1 MNLFL
6 AGWAFFLAG
15 SCRKVKSWNHFLGIC
30 SIQESGSFFLESWI
44 FLLIL
49 SCLVFVYPFSSSC
62 LFCSCGNV
70 FVSWCIGFCSACN
83 VFGVPW
89 SSGSPGSQG
98 AHINTMRFS
107 FYMLYRLVGSLCI
120 VCLAT
125 VSALFSCCVGYSGF
139 CHGLGYQGSSAP
151 KAPRGYDQYH
161 PLLFFELLCRVF
173 YSCCNE
179 FLIAAGFCNG
189 SGVTGGHNTF
199 WTERAPMNAIRFC
212 FVFCWCASI
221 VDVLATLSRYD

>member
-1 MNLFL
+1 MGNTQEGIRLSRLIESLPGWLSIFFWL
-6 AGWAFFLAG
+6 AAVAKWKAEVSSWGSAASREVVVSSWKAG
-15 SCRKVKSWNHFLGIC
+15 SSYWYYPVLF
-30 SIQESGSFFLESWI
+30 SFT
-44 FLLIL
+44 LLL
-49 SCLVFVYPFSSSC
+49 AAAF
-62 LFCSCGNV
+62 FCSCGNV

-139 CHGLGYQGSSAP
+139 CHDLGCQGSSAP
-151 KAPRGYDQYH
+151 KAPRSYDQYH

-173 YSCCNE
+173 
-179 FLIAAGFCNG
+179 L
-189 SGVTGGHNTF
+189 
-199 WTERAPMNAIRFC
+199 
-212 FVFCWCASI
+212 
-221 VDVLATLSRYD
+221 